1 MINVVIKLNSI
12 HASSSETSFFLTT
25 SKNRSMSKKRIT
37 LARVTNFTR

>member
-25 SKNRSMSKKRIT
+25 SKNRSMSKKKDN
-37 LARVTNFTR
+37 LSSCY